1 METNKQTHA
10 HTHTYNT
17 HRNRY
22 RPEIANARKA
32 FAVVTPTGVAMD
44 IAVSLDNSTKF
55 AVEPV
60 AQEHLSSANT
70 VSVYMHKRACNA
82 LLVHKHACTLKA
94 HRYTYTTNIIRSV
107 QVCANLFYD
116 SFELPTFP
124 AHTHTHTHL

>member
-70 VSVYMHKRACNA
+70 VSVYMHKRAC
-82 LLVHKHACTLKA
+82 T
-94 HRYTYTTNIIRSV
+94 YTYTHHTHI
-107 QVCANLFYD
+107 
-116 SFELPTFP
+116 
-124 AHTHTHTHL
+124 HTHTHTHTHTRTHALAHKHTCT